1 MNAIS
6 VKRVMAMPKTPKPD
20 ESGAGKPVR
29 INPAE
34 LRSRAVKLS
43 EIASG
48 VRGCR
53 EWLARIDVTLAYAEE
68 SGVTEFVLDGVT
80 QLDRAKKLL
89 SQFAPNVYRGVV
101 QATIDSEEKA

>member
-1 MNAIS
+1 MNATRKLGVAMTGNDKPEGRGES
-6 VKRVMAMPKTPKPD
+6 SRTRV
-20 ESGAGKPVR
+20 
-29 INPAE
+29 NPSE

>member
-1 MNAIS
+1 MNA
-6 VKRVMAMPKTPKPD
+6 VTLNRVSAMPKRQKTD
-20 ESGAGKPVR
+20 ELGVEKPVR
-29 INPAE
+29 VNISE